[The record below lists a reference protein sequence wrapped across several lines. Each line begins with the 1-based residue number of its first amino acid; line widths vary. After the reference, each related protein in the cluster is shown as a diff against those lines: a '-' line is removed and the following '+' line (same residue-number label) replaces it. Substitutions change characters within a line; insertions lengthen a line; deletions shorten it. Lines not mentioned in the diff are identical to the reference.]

1 MSSQHDGL
9 SKFRA
14 AYLDYL
20 EGIGDQA
27 PSLDDLNDTE
37 RKTAEAFIESTQ
49 DAAGINPYASRPSI
63 EQLLDRIYS
72 ESFLAGGEYR
82 VSPTKPATRIG
93 DLRAK
98 QLQESFPLKEAIE
111 RGWIPDAD
119 AETTEAAIR
128 EFFGITNENVPP
140 LIPYAARRLSQS
152 DDSEPKQQAWLAR
165 VRRIA
170 SAQEVEEFD
179 LQKLADIAR
188 RLPRVL
194 RHGPRSVPRAVEL
207 LATCG
212 VRVVFCRE
220 LRNTRLAGATTFLP
234 DGRPV
239 IGLTAC
245 RDRFDS
251 VVFTLL
257 HECAHLTRGH
267 ITAESASSILDDI
280 QDTQRT
286 INPTEAEANEQVSKW
301 LFPDG
306 FDTEEVRQDIEVA
319 AQKFL
324 VHPSC
329 VAGRIQHDAKKT
341 WTILTEHIC
350 PTRSDLLAAGL
361 LVD

>member
-1 MSSQHDGL
+1 MSLQHDGL

-49 DAAGINPYASRPSI
+49 EAAGIDPHASRPSI
-63 EQLLDRIYS
+63 EQLFDRIYDKS
-72 ESFLAGGEYR
+72 SPAIGEHQFA
-82 VSPTKPATRIG
+82 PAEPAAQIA
-93 DLRAK
+93 DLHAK
-98 QLQESFPLKEAIE
+98 RLQESFPLKEAIE

-119 AETTEAAIR
+119 AETTTVAIR
-128 EFFGITNENVPP
+128 EFFEITSESTPP
-140 LIPYAARRLSQS
+140 PIAYAARRFSQA

-165 VRRIA
+165 IRRIA
-170 SAQEVEEFD
+170 SGQEVEDFD
-179 LQKLADIAR
+179 IDKLADIAR
-188 RLPRVL
+188 RLPREL
-194 RHGPRSVPRAVEL
+194 RHGPRSIPRAVQL

-220 LRNTRLAGATTFLP
+220 LRNTRLAGATTFMP

-239 IGLTAC
+239 IGLTVC

-257 HECAHLTRGH
+257 HECAHLIKGH
-267 ITAESASSILDDI
+267 ITAESGSILDDI
-280 QDTQRT
+280 KDTQRT
-286 INPTEAEANEQVSKW
+286 VDPIEEEANEQVSQW

-306 FDTEEVRQDIEVA
+306 FDIEEARKDIEAVA
-319 AQKFL
+319 RELL
-324 VHPSC
+324 VHPCC
-329 VAGRIQHDAKKT
+329 VAGRIQHDTKKT

-350 PTRSDLLAAGL
+350 KTRTELSDAGL
-361 LVD
+361 LVN

>member
-1 MSSQHDGL
+1 MTSQHDGL

-49 DAAGINPYASRPSI
+49 DAAGIDPYASRPSI
-63 EQLLDRIYS
+63 EQLLDRIRS
-72 ESFLAGGEYR
+72 ESFPTSGER
-82 VSPTKPATRIG
+82 RSSTAKPAALLD

-98 QLQESFPLKEAIE
+98 RLQESFPLREAVE

-119 AETTEAAIR
+119 AETTSAAIR
-128 EFFGITNENVPP
+128 EFLDSTSEGMP
-140 LIPYAARRLSQS
+140 LRIAYAARRLSQS
-152 DDSEPKQQAWLAR
+152 DDSEPKPQAWLAR

-170 SAQEVEEFD
+170 SSQEVEEFD
-179 LQKLADIAR
+179 LQKLAGIAQ
-188 RLPRVL
+188 RLPQVL
-194 RHGPRSVPRAVEL
+194 RHGSRSIPRAVEL

-257 HECAHLTRGH
+257 HECAHLTSGH

-280 QDTQRT
+280 KDTQRT
-286 INPTEAEANEQVSKW
+286 IDPTEAEANEQVSQW

-306 FDTEEVRQDIEVA
+306 FDTEEARQDIEAA
-319 AQKFL
+319 AQKYL

-350 PTRSDLLAAGL
+350 PTRSDLLEAGL